1 MAQRLKA
8 LASFAENPSIYDSQH
23 PHGGS
28 QHSITPVLGN
38 PIKQSSFLTFSGT
51 GHACSTHMY
60 MQANTFT
67 HKTKINLKKN

>member
-1 MAQRLKA
+1 MARRLKA
-8 LASFAENPSIYDSQH
+8 LASSAENPSIYDSQH